1 MSQFTSR
8 SPVVPVVATVRLGGA
23 ALGVT
28 AITASFFDTASRE
41 TVNPF
46 NFFGFFT
53 MQSNIILAVV
63 LAVTAVVSLT
73 GRTQPPTLQLARA
86 CGTTY
91 IVVVGIV
98 YNTLLANIPGGV
110 SLEWA
115 NTILHVVMPI
125 YAALD
130 WFIVGDRTPL
140 AWSRLWIVTIYP
152 VLWIAV
158 VLVRGATDGWVPYPF
173 LDPLTGYVSVTI
185 YCVAIAAGTVVAA
198 AMIWAASRWRVL
210 ALPAA

>member
-1 MSQFTSR
+1 VSQFTSR

-63 LAVTAVVSLT
+63 LAVTAVVSLA
-73 GRTQPPTLQLARA
+73 GRTQSPTLQLARA

-130 WFIVGDRTPL
+130 WFVVGDRTPL
-140 AWSRLWIVTIYP
+140 PWSRLWIVTIYP

-158 VLVRGATDGWVPYPF
+158 VLIRGATDGWVPYPF
-173 LDPLTGYVSVTI
+173 LDPLTGYVSVTV
-185 YCVAIAAGTVVAA
+185 YCIAIAAGTVVAA
-198 AMIWAASRWRVL
+198 AVIWAASRWRVL